1 MANAKPKKRAMRS
14 RRSGVKK
21 KKLVDANL
29 AILKKLSLI
38 VILASLFSSC
48 VMIVPVRRHHPKVFG
63 RTMMHPRHFEES
75 RQAPFKW
82 R

>member
-29 AILKKLSLI
+29 
-38 VILASLFSSC
+38 VILQKLEKDVKA
-48 VMIVPVRRHHPKVFG
+48 
-63 RTMMHPRHFEES
+63 
-75 RQAPFKW
+75 
-82 R
+82 